1 MDKTMAYACKNID
14 SEIRLKSSSGGV
26 FYALADNVI
35 SQGGIVFGAR
45 FNEKWEVVHSCC
57 YNVSE
62 LKYFMGSKY
71 AQSQLGNVFL
81 HVKSNLNN
89 NRQVMFVGT
98 PCQIGGLL
106 KYLGHEYDNLILV
119 DFVCHGV
126 PSPKVWQNYLHEM
139 FDDSEINEISFRDKT
154 EGWQR
159 YSLRIVSDKFTY
171 QKKKN
176 EDWYMK
182 GFLKNIYLRPSCYEC
197 AFKGKVKESDF
208 TLADFWGVEEILP
221 EFYDKSGVSLLFV
234 HSEKGM
240 NLWRLVQEQFVS
252 QEVSM
257 EMALEKNRVAFSS
270 SVRPSGRNVFFS
282 TMGTVQTR
290 VKKATED
297 YFWLKV
303 IKKLRKLFRIERKR
317 V

>member
-176 EDWYMK
+176 EDW
-182 GFLKNIYLRPSCYEC
+182 
-197 AFKGKVKESDF
+197 
-208 TLADFWGVEEILP
+208 
-221 EFYDKSGVSLLFV
+221 
-234 HSEKGM
+234 
-240 NLWRLVQEQFVS
+240 
-252 QEVSM
+252 
-257 EMALEKNRVAFSS
+257 
-270 SVRPSGRNVFFS
+270 
-282 TMGTVQTR
+282 
-290 VKKATED
+290 
-297 YFWLKV
+297 
-303 IKKLRKLFRIERKR
+303 
-317 V
+317 

>member
-1 MDKTMAYACKNID
+1 M
-14 SEIRLKSSSGGV
+14 
-26 FYALADNVI
+26 
-35 SQGGIVFGAR
+35 
-45 FNEKWEVVHSCC
+45 
-57 YNVSE
+57 
-62 LKYFMGSKY
+62 
-71 AQSQLGNVFL
+71 
-81 HVKSNLNN
+81 
-89 NRQVMFVGT
+89 
-98 PCQIGGLL
+98 
-106 KYLGHEYDNLILV
+106 
-119 DFVCHGV
+119 
-126 PSPKVWQNYLHEM
+126 
-139 FDDSEINEISFRDKT
+139 
-154 EGWQR
+154 
-159 YSLRIVSDKFTY
+159 
-171 QKKKN
+171 
-176 EDWYMK
+176 
-182 GFLKNIYLRPSCYEC
+182 
-197 AFKGKVKESDF
+197 
-208 TLADFWGVEEILP
+208 ADFWGVEEILP